1 MSCYTVIK
9 NTGHKLT
16 PQRRQ
21 VLEIIHHT
29 DTHLTAED
37 IISQV
42 QAKFPGINRSTVY
55 RTLELLEELECVVK
69 SRMDEKVVYHHAED
83 GHHHHLVCQ
92 VCGARI
98 DCNEDLMS
106 GPEKILLKQY
116 GFQASLKHL
125 IISGVCQ
132 ACLEQATAK

>member
-1 MSCYTVIK
+1 MSCHIVLK
-9 NTGHKLT
+9 QTGHKLT

-55 RTLELLEELECVVK
+55 RTLELLEELDCVVK
-69 SRMDEKVVYHHAED
+69 SRIDDKVVYHHAED

-92 VCGARI
+92 VCGAII

-106 GPEKILLKQY
+106 GPEDKLQAQY

-132 ACLEQATAK
+132 ACRERASAE